1 MSSSGS
7 PATQA
12 TSTASPISETTLG
25 RTPGNS
31 YASTLK
37 RVVQTFKP
45 AGLTS
50 TPTIPPYKIL
60 RSYSANAMVADF
72 SGFQLT
78 MAEAFSIIQS
88 QFPQAAG
95 IKFLKQGK
103 AAEIQFLS
111 TPNIQQALHQGL
123 TYSNRTVPLT
133 RCFSP
138 ESIILPITVRG
149 LPCFLKDDTYI
160 ELQKAFSSFGVLKE
174 VKFHYYGTS
183 NIRMDSCTVML
194 DISAREDGCCGIPR
208 QMRIHGAPCDLF
220 WRDAPAFCRYC
231 KQQGHI
237 VKKCPKLERR
247 KGKTN
252 QISSLPTTVSD
263 QPPSSQES
271 VDIPLVR
278 NHNRRAS
285 LPNLGNPTSPIVSPT
300 NPNMTSSVSSASS
313 PSKPLPSVIP
323 SVEDITSINKLKH
336 SRSDTPL
343 PVNHL
348 KKLRETRSETPFPSH
363 TIDESLSQS
372 MSSDDNSSD
381 ETNDAVDLVPMD
393 IESSPPTN

>member
-7 PATQA
+7 PATPA
-12 TSTASPISETTLG
+12 TSTAPPISGTTSG
-25 RTPGNS
+25 RTSGNS

-45 AGLTS
+45 AGPTS
-50 TPTIPPYKIL
+50 TPTNSPYKIL

-72 SGFQLT
+72 SGFQLS

-88 QFPQAAG
+88 QFPQVAG
-95 IKFLKQGK
+95 IKFLKQGR

-138 ESIILPITVRG
+138 ESVILPITVRG
-149 LPCFLKDDTYI
+149 LPCFLKDDTYV
-160 ELQKAFSSFGVLKE
+160 ELQEVFSSFGVLKE

-208 QMRIHGAPCDLF
+208 QIRIHGAPCDLF

-247 KGKTN
+247 KEKTN
-252 QISSLPTTVSD
+252 LIPPLPATVSD
-263 QPPSSQES
+263 EPPSSQES
-271 VDIPLVR
+271 VDVPLVR

-285 LPNLGNPTSPIVSPT
+285 LPNLGNPTSPIALST
-300 NPNMTSSVSSASS
+300 CPNMTSSVSS
-313 PSKPLPSVIP
+313 PSKALPSVIP
-323 SVEDITSINKLKH
+323 SVEGITTTNNLKH

-343 PVNHL
+343 PLSHL
-348 KKLRETRSETPFPSH
+348 KKLRECRSDTPFSSH

-372 MSSDDNSSD
+372 TISD
-381 ETNDAVDLVPMD
+381 ESGSDERNDDVDLIPMD
-393 IESSPPTN
+393 TGSPLPTNL